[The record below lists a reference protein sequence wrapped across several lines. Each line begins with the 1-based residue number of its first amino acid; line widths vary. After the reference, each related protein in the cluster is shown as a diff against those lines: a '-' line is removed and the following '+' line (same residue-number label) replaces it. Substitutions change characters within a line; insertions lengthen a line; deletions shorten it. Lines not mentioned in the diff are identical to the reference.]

1 MRHPVISLTLIAA
14 LGAVLGYVSV
24 NALGLHW
31 QPFAA
36 DQSSVEDASAAQ
48 NLAVNVADVADV
60 SDASIPQLGQ
70 GAIEDA
76 GRQKSSQVDSQLV
89 NTAPGQ
95 KNEVSGPGQSV
106 QVDGQKTAV
115 DAGQKTIVTTSF
127 AKRKPLRLAALPPAK
142 TRDKRFGS
150 GDCPPGIFNKKGKL
164 KKGRDAFVEQRMQW
178 LLADYQVP
186 EGAIVV
192 MDPKTGELIA
202 AAGYRSH
209 NGGAEN
215 DRSVAL
221 EPNYLAASTFK
232 IITASAL
239 LDRGLPMHQP
249 ICYHGGRRDV
259 SLRELEDNPRW
270 DKACA
275 DLSRALAFSLNVPM
289 AKWTHRM
296 LSQMQLSAR
305 ARRFGFSAPY
315 VGDARRCYGRANIPA
330 GGLGLAETGAGF
342 GEVRMSA
349 WHGAL
354 IASIVAQRGMMPLL
368 ASGGKATRV
377 LPAAATEKLAQA
389 MAQTVS
395 AGTAFRSFRERR
407 RYALKQY
414 RAAGKTGTLTEGLGE
429 NWREITWFIG
439 FAPVDKPKVAVAA
452 VIVNDPKWRIRAPY
466 VGREALRTT
475 LLRTE
480 PYRPTQ
486 DPGRRHKSVKKKKH
500 K

>member
-1 MRHPVISLTLIAA
+1 MRHPVISLGLIAA
-14 LGAVLGYVSV
+14 LGAVLGYASV
-24 NALGLHW
+24 TALGLQW
-31 QPFAA
+31 QPFVSGPQPVA
-36 DQSSVEDASAAQ
+36 DTAAQ
-48 NLAVNVADVADV
+48 PDFPREV
-60 SDASIPQLGQ
+60 DAAQQ
-70 GAIEDA
+70 GRVGVDGLDAQHANNKAARIAEDA
-76 GRQKSSQVDSQLV
+76 GSLKTVGADAAQKVDSDARSVIADAAQK
-89 NTAPGQ
+89 AP
-95 KNEVSGPGQSV
+95 
-106 QVDGQKTAV
+106 
-115 DAGQKTIVTTSF
+115 VTTTK
-127 AKRKPLRLAALPPAK
+127 AARKPRRLAALPPGK

-150 GDCPPGIFNKKGKL
+150 GDCPAGLFDKKGKL
-164 KKGRDAFVEQRMQW
+164 KKGSDAFVEQRMQW

-192 MDPKTGELIA
+192 MDPKTGEIIA
-202 AAGYRSH
+202 AAGYRR
-209 NGGAEN
+209 GN
-215 DRSVAL
+215 DRHVAL

-232 IITASAL
+232 VITASAL
-239 LDRGLPMHQP
+239 LDRGLPMHKP

-259 SLRELEDNPRW
+259 SLRQLEDNPRW

-289 AKWTHRM
+289 AKWTHRL

-315 VGDARRCYGRANIPA
+315 SADARRCYGRADIPA
-330 GGLGLAETGAGF
+330 GGLALAETGAGF

-354 IASIVAQRGMMPLL
+354 IASIVAQRGMLPLIV
-368 ASGGKATRV
+368 SGGKETRV
-377 LPAAATEKLAQA
+377 LPSAATEKLAQA
-389 MAQTVS
+389 MAQTVN

-429 NWREITWFIG
+429 NWRETTWFIG
-439 FAPVDKPKVAVAA
+439 FAPVDKPRVAVAA

-486 DPGRRHKSVKKKKH
+486 DPGRKKRK
-500 K
+500 